1 MIIEATII
9 EAFIINDTLTFLAIT
24 DGNKKTY
31 FHFKRGT
38 PEFIQILL
46 KMGISKVEEFHCE
59 IFQNKLCYLTKIDN
73 SDYGF
78 YDFIEFTIELSEEQ
92 FKTIEVPDHN
102 IYRSQV
108 INGINSGKKYII
120 NNNGSKRGLTIEL
133 DENFESQFKF
143 L

>member
-9 EAFIINDTLTFLAIT
+9 YAFKLNDTLIMKF
-24 DGNKKTY
+24 KTEE
-31 FHFKRGT
+31 HKEISLPFKCGKV
-38 PEFIQILL
+38 QYNYLL
-46 KMGISKVEEFHCE
+46 TKMGIPNNEEINYE
-59 IFQNKLCYLTKIDN
+59 IFQNKLCYITKSDN

-92 FKTIEVPDHN
+92 FIAIEIPDHN